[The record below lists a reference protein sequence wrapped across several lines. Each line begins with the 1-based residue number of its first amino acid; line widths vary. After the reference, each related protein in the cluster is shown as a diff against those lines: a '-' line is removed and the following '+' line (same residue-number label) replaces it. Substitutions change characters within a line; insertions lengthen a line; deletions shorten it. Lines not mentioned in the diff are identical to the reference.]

1 MFMIAGIGTL
11 VCGLINVLIPQARN
25 YDVELQKKIV
35 KRKGQENFSE
45 ESP

>member
-11 VCGLINVLIPQARN
+11 VCGVVNVLIPQARN
-25 YDVELQKKIV
+25 YDIELQKKIAER
-35 KRKGQENFSE
+35 KRQENFSE